1 MTPLTESPN
10 IGSTLAELLE
20 EIGITHQEA
29 LVEMG
34 STEAIMQLASI
45 DRNRVCLLMLYA
57 LEGAVQGIRWHGL
70 SEIRKDELKDFYNT
84 HLSSFT

>member
-20 EIGITHQEA
+20 EIGINHQEE
-29 LVEMG
+29 LVEVG
-34 STEAIMQLASI
+34 STKAIMRLASI

-84 HLSSFT
+84 HLSSFM

>member
-1 MTPLTESPN
+1 MTPLTDSPN
-10 IGSTLAELLE
+10 IGSTLADLLE
-20 EIGITHQEA
+20 EIGITHQEELA
-29 LVEMG
+29 ELG
-34 STEAIMQLASI
+34 STEAILQLASI

-84 HLSSFT
+84 HLSSFM

>member
-10 IGSTLAELLE
+10 IGSTLADLLE
-20 EIGITHQEA
+20 EIGVTQQEELA
-29 LVEMG
+29 RMG
-34 STEAIMQLASI
+34 STEAILKLAAI

-70 SEIRKDELKDFYNT
+70 SQVRKDELKDFYNT
-84 HLSSFT
+84 HLPFI

>member
-1 MTPLTESPN
+1 MTPLSESPN
-10 IGSTLAELLE
+10 IGSTLADLLD
-20 EIGITHQEA
+20 EIGITHQEE

-45 DRNRVCLLMLYA
+45 DRNRICLLMLYA

-70 SEIRKDELKDFYNT
+70 SQVRKDELKDFYNT
-84 HLSSFT
+84 HLSSFI

>member
-10 IGSTLAELLE
+10 IGSTLADLLG
-20 EIGITHQEA
+20 EIGITHQEE

-70 SEIRKDELKDFYNT
+70 SQIKKDELKDFYNT
-84 HLSSFT
+84 HLSSFM

>member
-10 IGSTLAELLE
+10 IGSTLADLLV
-20 EIGITHQEA
+20 EIGITHQEQ
-29 LVEMG
+29 LTEVG

-45 DRNRVCLLMLYA
+45 DRSRVCLLMLYA

-70 SEIRKDELKDFYNT
+70 SQIRKDELKDFYNT
-84 HLSSFT
+84 NLSSIM

>member
-10 IGSTLAELLE
+10 IGSTLLELLQ
-20 EIGITHQEA
+20 EIGITSQEE
-29 LVEMG
+29 LVATG
-34 STEAIMQLASI
+34 STDAILQLASI

-70 SEIRKDELKDFYNT
+70 SQDTKDELKAFYNT
-84 HLSSFT
+84 HLSSFM

>member
-10 IGSTLAELLE
+10 IGSTLADLLE
-20 EIGITHQEA
+20 EIGITHQEE
-29 LVEMG
+29 LVEVG

-70 SEIRKDELKDFYNT
+70 SEIRKDELKDFYNL
-84 HLSSFT
+84 HLSSFM

>member
-20 EIGITHQEA
+20 EIGITHQEE

>member
-10 IGSTLAELLE
+10 IGSTLSELLK
-20 EIGITHQEA
+20 EIGITNEEELA
-29 LVEMG
+29 SMG
-34 STEAIMQLASI
+34 STEAILQLAAI

-70 SEIRKDELKDFYNT
+70 SQERKDELKDFYNT
-84 HLSSFT
+84 HLSGFS

>member
-1 MTPLTESPN
+1 MTPLTDSPN
-10 IGSTLAELLE
+10 IGSTLADLLE
-20 EIGITHQEA
+20 EIGIANQEELA
-29 LVEMG
+29 ELG

-70 SEIRKDELKDFYNT
+70 SQIRKDELKDFYNT
-84 HLSSFT
+84 HLSSFM

>member
-1 MTPLTESPN
+1 MTPLTDSPN
-10 IGSTLAELLE
+10 IGSTLADLLE
-20 EIGITHQEA
+20 EIGIANQEE
-29 LVEMG
+29 LTELG

-84 HLSSFT
+84 HLSSFM

>member
-1 MTPLTESPN
+1 MTPLTDSPN
-10 IGSTLAELLE
+10 IGSTLADLLE
-20 EIGITHQEA
+20 EIGIANQEELA
-29 LVEMG
+29 ELG

-84 HLSSFT
+84 HLSSFM

>member
-10 IGSTLAELLE
+10 IGSTLADLLE
-20 EIGITHQEA
+20 EIGVTQQEELA
-29 LVEMG
+29 RMG
-34 STEAIMQLASI
+34 STEAILKLAAI

-70 SEIRKDELKDFYNT
+70 SQGRKDELKDFYNT
-84 HLSSFT
+84 HLPFI

>member
-10 IGSTLAELLE
+10 IGSTLVDLLE
-20 EIGITHQEA
+20 EIGITHQEE
-29 LVEMG
+29 LVEVG

-70 SEIRKDELKDFYNT
+70 SEIRKDELKDFYNL
-84 HLSSFT
+84 HLSSFM

>member
-10 IGSTLAELLE
+10 IGSTLADLLK
-20 EIGITHQEA
+20 EIGITHQEE

-57 LEGAVQGIRWHGL
+57 LEGAVQGIPWHGL

-84 HLSSFT
+84 HLSSFV

>member
-10 IGSTLAELLE
+10 IGSTLADLLK
-20 EIGITHQEA
+20 EIGITHQEE

-84 HLSSFT
+84 HLSSFM